1 MTNQYQNTIN
11 LLFVCHGNICRSP
24 MAEFVMKDM
33 IEKEHLGN
41 RFYVASA
48 ATSTEEI
55 GNPVHRGTREK
66 LRKYGISTDGKYA
79 VQLSRKDYDKY
90 DYLIGMEQRNV
101 TNMLRILGGDPE
113 GKVKRLLDYSSDPR
127 DIADPWYT
135 GDFDRTY
142 DDVNEGCKALLTFI
156 LEQETEGKYR

>member
-1 MTNQYQNTIN
+1 MKRGQDVIRI
-11 LLFVCHGNICRSP
+11 LMVCLGNICRSP

-33 IEKEHLGN
+33 IEKEYLGN

-55 GNPVHRGTREK
+55 GNPVHPGTRKK
-66 LRKYGISTDGKYA
+66 LKEYGISTNGKHA

-113 GKVKRLLDYSSDPR
+113 GKVRRLLDFSPDPR

-142 DDVNEGCKALLTFI
+142 DDVYEGCKALLNYI
-156 LEQETEGKYR
+156 LEQETGESYR

>member
-33 IEKEHLGN
+33 IEKEHIGN

-55 GNPVHRGTREK
+55 GNPVHRGTKEK
-66 LRKYGISTDGKYA
+66 LREYGISTEGKYA

-113 GKVKRLLDYSSDPR
+113 GKVKRLLDYSPCPR

-142 DDVNEGCKALLTFI
+142 DDVYEGCKALLTFI
-156 LEQETEGKYR
+156 LKQETEGNNR